1 MYLRHTTL
9 RKDGKVHRYWR
20 LVRSVRVGRRV
31 IQQTMAHLGEID
43 EHGRVEARALARHLI
58 GSPEQAQLFDDDSAH
73 VPVAVRLEG
82 IRVERSRRF
91 GDVYLALALWRG
103 MGLEELCERLLPSGQ
118 ERIAWSK
125 TAAVLVAARFCEPS
139 SELHIA
145 EDWYRRTALCDLL
158 QLGDEEVNKDRL
170 YRGLDRLLAHKAAL
184 EAHLSQRCGE
194 LFAIQNEV
202 LLYDVTSTYFEGEA
216 EANPQARR
224 GYSRDHRPDCK
235 QVCIALVVTFDGFPL
250 GYEVFAGNTHDSRT
264 LQTIVATMEARHGLL
279 GRVWITD
286 RGMASVA
293 NLAWLLDTGRRY
305 IIGAPKSELKKFG
318 AELAG
323 ADGWRTVHEGVEVK
337 LARHPE
343 TDETVILCRSADRR
357 SKERAMHDKFS
368 RRIEAALE
376 RLAARIARS
385 KKRLDPAPLNRQI
398 GRILQQNQ
406 RAAGRFAIALEPD
419 SCPAGLRLQVVCN
432 VAFDDWAALSEG
444 AYLLRSNI
452 TDWSDQQL
460 WKAYIQLTQAE
471 AAFRIQKD
479 QLDVRP
485 IWHQREDR
493 VQAHRVLPRLRA
505 VEEPRDVAAARRSR
519 KLTPHHPRRA
529 RAHSVARRHSA
540 HHNASPDP
548 PALCHSARP
557 RTGRAPRPPWH
568 YPAQAHAPRRARSA
582 APRRDRLNTQLQQ
595 ECSANLLAKALICL

>member
-1 MYLRHTTL
+1 MYLRHAI
-9 RKDGKVHRYWR
+9 RKKDGKVHRYWC

-31 IQQTMAHLGEID
+31 IQQTVAHLGELD
-43 EHGRVEARALARHLI
+43 EQGRLEARALARRLI
-58 GSPEQAQLFDDDSAH
+58 GTPDQAQLFNDGSEQLT
-73 VPVAVRLEG
+73 VPVRLKG
-82 IRVERSRRF
+82 IRIERSRRF

-103 MGLEELCERLLPSGQ
+103 TGLEDLCVRLLPIGK
-118 ERIAWSK
+118 ERIAWAK
-125 TAAVLVAARFCEPS
+125 MAAVLVMARFCEPS

-145 EDWYRRTALCDLL
+145 EDWYRRSALCDLL

-170 YRGLDRLLAHKAAL
+170 YRGLDHLLAHKTAL
-184 EAHLSQRCGE
+184 EAHLSKRCGE
-194 LFAIQNEV
+194 LFAVQNEV
-202 LLYDVTSTYFEGEA
+202 LLYDVTSTYFEGQA
-216 EANPQARR
+216 AANPQAQR

-250 GYEVFAGNTHDSRT
+250 GYEVFAGNAHDSRT
-264 LQTIVATMEARHGLL
+264 LQTIVATMEARHGML

-286 RGMASVA
+286 RGMASA
-293 NLAWLLDTGRRY
+293 DNLAWLRDTGRRY
-305 IIGAPKSELKKFG
+305 IIGAPKSELKKF
-318 AELAG
+318 ASSLAI

-368 RRIEAALE
+368 RRIEEALE

-385 KKRLDPAPLNRQI
+385 KKRLDPTPVNRQI

-406 RAAGRFAIALEPD
+406 RAAARFAIALGPD
-419 SCPAGLRLQVVCN
+419 TCPAGFRLQVAYN
-432 VAFDDWAALSEG
+432 AAFDDWAALSEG

-479 QLDVRP
+479 QLKVRP

-493 VQAHRVLPRLRA
+493 VQAHILVCFLAFVLWKGLEMWQQRAGLGNSPRTILEELARIQSHDVVLPTATHGQIRLRC
-505 VEEPRDVAAARRSR
+505 VTQPDAAQAALLDRLGIVLPKRMR
-519 KLTPHHPRRA
+519 LAEHEA
-529 RAHSVARRHSA
+529 
-540 HHNASPDP
+540 
-548 PALCHSARP
+548 PAL
-557 RTGRAPRPPWH
+557 
-568 YPAQAHAPRRARSA
+568 A
-582 APRRDRLNTQLQQ
+582 AT
-595 ECSANLLAKALICL
+595 A

>member
-1 MYLRHTTL
+1 MYLRHTI
-9 RKDGKVHRYWR
+9 RKKDGKAHCYWR

-31 IQQTMAHLGEID
+31 IQQTVAQLGELD
-43 EHGRVEARALARHLI
+43 AHGRLGARALARRLI
-58 GSPEQAQLFDDDSAH
+58 GAPEQAQLFDDGSQH
-73 VPVAVRLEG
+73 LTVPVQLKG
-82 IRVERSRRF
+82 IRVERSRQF

-103 MGLEELCERLLPSGQ
+103 IGLEELCLRLLPAGK
-118 ERIAWSK
+118 ERIAWAK
-125 TAAVLVAARFCEPS
+125 MAAVLVAARFCEPS

-170 YRGLDRLLAHKAAL
+170 YRGLDHLLAHKAAL
-184 EAHLSQRCGE
+184 EAHLSERCGA
-194 LFAIQNEV
+194 LFAVQNEV
-202 LLYDVTSTYFEGEA
+202 LLYDVTSTYFEGQA
-216 EANPQARR
+216 EANPLAQR

-250 GYEVFAGNTHDSRT
+250 GYEVFAGNTHDSQT
-264 LQTIVATMEARHGLL
+264 LQTIVASMEARHGTL

-286 RGMASVA
+286 RGMSSAG
-293 NLAWLLDTGRRY
+293 NLAWLRQTGRRY
-305 IIGAPKSELKKFG
+305 IIGAPKSELKKF
-318 AELAG
+318 AAALAA

-368 RRIEAALE
+368 RRIETALE
-376 RLAARIARS
+376 RLAGRVARS
-385 KKRLDPAPLNRQI
+385 KRHLDPVPVNRQI

-406 RAAGRFAIALEPD
+406 RAAARFAVTLEPD
-419 SCPAGLRLQVVCN
+419 ACPAGFRLHVTCN
-432 VAFDDWAALSEG
+432 ASFDDWAALSEG

-479 QLDVRP
+479 QLKVRP
-485 IWHQREDR
+485 IWHQRAER
-493 VQAHRVLPRLRA
+493 VQAHILVCFLAFVLWKSLEMWQQRAGLGNSPRTILEELARIQSHDVVLPTAARGQIRLRC
-505 VEEPRDVAAARRSR
+505 V
-519 KLTPHHPRRA
+519 TQ
-529 RAHSVARRHSA
+529 
-540 HHNASPDP
+540 PD
-548 PALCHSARP
+548 A
-557 RTGRAPRPPWH
+557 
-568 YPAQAHAPRRARSA
+568 AQAALL
-582 APRRDRLNTQLQQ
+582 DRLGIVLPKRMRLEERQL
-595 ECSANLLAKALICL
+595 SALPLSA

>member
-1 MYLRHTTL
+1 MYLRHTTIK
-9 RKDGKVHRYWR
+9 KDGKVHRYWR

-31 IQQTMAHLGEID
+31 IQQTVAQLGELD
-43 EHGRVEARALARHLI
+43 AHGRLAAQALARRLI
-58 GSPEQAQLFDDDSAH
+58 GAPERSALFDDGSQH
-73 VPVAVRLEG
+73 LTVPVRLKG
-82 IRVERSRRF
+82 IRIERSRQF

-103 MGLEELCERLLPSGQ
+103 TGLDDLCNQVLPAGQ

-125 TAAVLVAARFCEPS
+125 MAAVLVAARFCEPS

-170 YRGLDRLLAHKAAL
+170 YRGLDHLLAHKAAV
-184 EAHLSQRCGE
+184 EAHLSKRCGE
-194 LFAIQNEV
+194 RFAMQNEV
-202 LLYDVTSTYFEGEA
+202 LLYDITSTYFEGQA
-216 EANPQARR
+216 QANPQAQR

-264 LQTIVATMEARHGLL
+264 LQTIVTTMEAQHGVL
-279 GRVWITD
+279 GRVWIAD
-286 RGMASVA
+286 RGIASA
-293 NLAWLLDTGRRY
+293 GNLAWLRQTGRRY

-318 AELAG
+318 SELACP
-323 ADGWRTVHEGVEVK
+323 DGWRMVQEGVEVK

-357 SKERAMHDKFS
+357 SKEQAMHDKFS
-368 RRIEAALE
+368 RRIEDALV
-376 RLAARIARS
+376 RLTARIVRS
-385 KKRLDPAPLNRQI
+385 KKRLDAATVNRQI

-406 RAAGRFAIALEPD
+406 RAAGRFVIALEPD
-419 SCPAGLRLQVVCN
+419 SCPAGFRLA
-432 VAFDDWAALSEG
+432 VAYNASFDDWATLSEG

-452 TDWSDQQL
+452 GDWSDQQL

-479 QLDVRP
+479 QLNLRP

-493 VQAHRVLPRLRA
+493 VQAHILVCFLAFVLWKSLEMWQQRADLGNSPRTILDELSRIQSHDVVLPTATHGQIRLRC
-505 VEEPRDVAAARRSR
+505 V
-519 KLTPHHPRRA
+519 TQ
-529 RAHSVARRHSA
+529 
-540 HHNASPDP
+540 PD
-548 PALCHSARP
+548 A
-557 RTGRAPRPPWH
+557 
-568 YPAQAHAPRRARSA
+568 AQAALL
-582 APRRDRLNTQLQQ
+582 DRLGIVLPKRMRIAEPTPTALQI
-595 ECSANLLAKALICL
+595 SA